1 MRCTPCLLA
10 LALAA
15 ACSGAALAAPSKPA
29 VLSIGSVQ
37 GNAERSPYE
46 GKRVTIEAAVT
57 ADLRD
62 GLGGIYVQDAG
73 DGDATTADAMFVQV
87 PAGRDVQPGQWL
99 RITGTVQELAAGKGN
114 QGLTTLQA
122 ETVSPLAARPAPAAV
137 VLGDVPASWEALE
150 GMQVRIPNGLTLA
163 GQDQLSR
170 YGELTAAF
178 GGRLWQPSE
187 VAAAGSPEQIAVIAD
202 NTRRRLRL
210 DDASGKRD
218 PGSVAYLPQGQ
229 VLRSG
234 MALQDVQGIVDQ
246 RFDDGYRLQLTAPL
260 TLGADQRP
268 QQAPTVD
275 GGLRIAAFNLENYF
289 NGDGKGGGYPTL
301 RGAKTAEQQAAQ
313 QAKLITTVGSLN
325 ADVAALMELENDG
338 YGPGSAIDQLVRAL
352 NAAQGKDGDW
362 RFVDAGQ
369 GPGDN
374 PIRVGIIYRASK
386 VSPLGKP
393 AVLEREPFGER
404 SRVPLAQ
411 AFRMGRKGTPF
422 VVVANHF
429 KSKGCSEATG
439 GDADHND
446 GQGCWNATRVESAK
460 LLHTWLQG
468 DPTGSGSRDA
478 VLLGDFNAYAM
489 EDPIRTL
496 NADGWQDAFKV
507 AGVQQPYSYVYNG
520 LTGRL
525 DHALLSPGMAA
536 RLKGAAEWH
545 INADEAD
552 EMGYQGRN
560 VPGPWRSSDHD
571 PLLLGF
577 EP

>member
-1 MRCTPCLLA
+1 MRCTPSLLA

-15 ACSGAALAAPSKPA
+15 CSGAAWAAPSKPV
-29 VLSIGSVQ
+29 VLPVGSVQ
-37 GNAERSPYE
+37 GTADRSPYE
-46 GKRVTIEAAVT
+46 GRTVTIEAVVT
-57 ADLRD
+57 ADMRE

-73 DGDATTADAMFVQV
+73 DGNDATSDALFVQL
-87 PAGRDVQPGQWL
+87 PADQQVQAGQWL
-99 RITGTVQELAAGKGN
+99 RITGTVQELAAGKSG

-122 ETVSPLAARPAPAAV
+122 QTVSPIAARPAPAPV
-137 VLGDVPASWEALE
+137 VVNAVPASWEALE
-150 GMQVRIPNGLTLA
+150 GMQVRIPSGLTLA
-163 GQDQLSR
+163 GQDQLTR
-170 YGELTAAF
+170 HGELTAAF

-187 VAAAGSPEQIAVIAD
+187 VAAAGSPEQAAVIAD
-202 NTRRRLRL
+202 NDRRRLRL
-210 DDASGKRD
+210 DDASGKRE
-218 PGSVAYLPQGQ
+218 PGSVSYLGADQL
-229 VLRSG
+229 LRNG
-234 MALQDVQGIVDQ
+234 AALRDVQGIVDQ
-246 RFDDGYRLQLTAPL
+246 RYDGGYRLQLTAPL
-260 TLGADQRP
+260 QVDAQRP
-268 QQAPTVD
+268 QQPPEVAD
-275 GGLRIAAFNLENYF
+275 GLRIAAFNLENYF

-313 QAKLITTVGSLN
+313 QAKLVTTIGSLD

-352 NAAQGKDGDW
+352 NAAQGKGGDW
-362 RFVDAGQ
+362 RFVDAGK

-386 VSPLGKP
+386 VSTVGKP
-393 AVLEREPFGER
+393 AVLEQEPFGER

-429 KSKGCSEATG
+429 KSKGCSEAG
-439 GDADHND
+439 GADADRGD
-446 GQGCWNATRVESAK
+446 GQGCWNATRVESAR
-460 LLHTWLQG
+460 LLHSWLQG

-507 AGVQQPYSYVYNG
+507 AGVEQPYSYVYNG

-545 INADEAD
+545 INADEGD
-552 EMGYQGRN
+552 EVGYQGRN

>member
-1 MRCTPCLLA
+1 MRCTRTLLA

-15 ACSGAALAAPSKPA
+15 ACSGAALAAPSKPV
-29 VLSIGSVQ
+29 VLPIGSVQ
-37 GNAERSPYE
+37 GATERSPYA
-46 GKRVTIEAAVT
+46 GKTVTIEGAVT
-57 ADLRD
+57 ADMRD
-62 GLGGIYVQDAG
+62 GLGGIFVQDAG
-73 DGDATTADAMFVQV
+73 DGDSNTSDAVFVRVSKEQALQV
-87 PAGRDVQPGQWL
+87 GQWL
-99 RITGTVQELAAGKGN
+99 RITGTVEEQAAGKSE
-114 QGLTTLQA
+114 QSLTTLQA
-122 ETVSPLAARPAPAAV
+122 QNIQPATARPLPAALVLSEAPAN
-137 VLGDVPASWEALE
+137 WEALE
-150 GMQVRIPNGLTLA
+150 GMQVRIPGGLTLA

-187 VAAAGSPEQIAVIAD
+187 VAAAGSPEQAAVIAD
-202 NTRRRLRL
+202 NNRRRLRL
-210 DDASGKRD
+210 DDANGKRE
-218 PGSVAYLPQGQ
+218 PGAVSYLPAQAL
-229 VLRSG
+229 LRSG
-234 MALQDVQGIVDQ
+234 AQLRDVQGIVDQ
-246 RFDDGYRLQLTAPL
+246 RFDGGYRLQLTAPL
-260 TLGADQRP
+260 QVDAERP
-268 QQAPTVD
+268 QQAPSVP

-313 QAKLITTVGSLN
+313 QAKLITTIGSLN

-429 KSKGCSEATG
+429 KSKGCSEASG
-439 GDADHND
+439 ADADRND

>member
-1 MRCTPCLLA
+1 M
-10 LALAA
+10 ALAA
-15 ACSGAALAAPSKPA
+15 ACSGAALAAPSKPV
-29 VLSIGSVQ
+29 VLPIGSVQ
-37 GNAERSPYE
+37 GATERSPYA
-46 GKRVTIEAAVT
+46 GKTVTIEGAVT
-57 ADLRD
+57 ADMRD
-62 GLGGIYVQDAG
+62 GLGGIFVQDAG
-73 DGDATTADAMFVQV
+73 DGDSNTSDAVFVRVSKEQALQV
-87 PAGRDVQPGQWL
+87 GQWL
-99 RITGTVQELAAGKGN
+99 RITGTVEEQAAGKSE
-114 QGLTTLQA
+114 QSLTTLQA
-122 ETVSPLAARPAPAAV
+122 QNIQPATARPLPAALVLSEAPAN
-137 VLGDVPASWEALE
+137 WEALE
-150 GMQVRIPNGLTLA
+150 GMQVRIPGGLTLA

-187 VAAAGSPEQIAVIAD
+187 VAAAGSPEQAAVIAD
-202 NTRRRLRL
+202 NNRRRLRL
-210 DDASGKRD
+210 DDANGKRE
-218 PGSVAYLPQGQ
+218 PGAVSYLPAQAL
-229 VLRSG
+229 LRSG
-234 MALQDVQGIVDQ
+234 AQLRDVQGIVDQ
-246 RFDDGYRLQLTAPL
+246 RFDGGYRLQLTAPL
-260 TLGADQRP
+260 QVDAERP
-268 QQAPTVD
+268 QQAPSVP

-313 QAKLITTVGSLN
+313 QAKLITTIGSLN

-429 KSKGCSEATG
+429 KSKGCSEASG
-439 GDADHND
+439 ADADRND